1 MVQTSPCGFSFK
13 KVQAV
18 QLQLPPELI
27 CVDELKFFVVELVI
41 STCVLFWMRS
51 IIFILVALP
60 PVFETILD
68 ADFSFFVGVTKLL
81 FGVTV
86 LDMVA
91 YNRRFVELFF
101 G

>member
-1 MVQTSPCGFSFK
+1 
-13 KVQAV
+13 
-18 QLQLPPELI
+18 
-27 CVDELKFFVVELVI
+27 
-41 STCVLFWMRS
+41 MRS

>member
-1 MVQTSPCGFSFK
+1 MVQTSPCGFSFR

-18 QLQLPPELI
+18 QLQLPLGLI
-27 CVDELKFFVVELVI
+27 CVDELNFFVELVI
-41 STCVLFWMRS
+41 FTCVLFWMRS